1 MWSDGTGP
9 GLRWWDR
16 LPGPGMSTSP
26 APTAQDQRTR
36 ILDTALALMS
46 EHGSADTS
54 MRALASACGLNVAT
68 LYHYFPSKADLLRSV
83 IEERGYFR
91 LLATDQPAA
100 ERDRPLGPRLTAFL
114 ADLSASARAE
124 EAPVRLLLGEGL
136 RQDATAAATV
146 DELLAAL
153 DEAIARWLEEGFADL
168 ATERRATARV
178 LRHLLVARL
187 IEGLASATED
197 QDDRRWAE
205 EVTAVLL
212 GP

>member
-1 MWSDGTGP
+1 
-9 GLRWWDR
+9 
-16 LPGPGMSTSP
+16 MSTSP
-26 APTAQDQRTR
+26 ASTAPDQRTR

-91 LLATDQPAA
+91 LLATDQPPATA
-100 ERDRPLGPRLTAFL
+100 DQPLAPRLTAFL
-114 ADLSASARAE
+114 AELSASARAE

-153 DEAIARWLEEGFADL
+153 DEAITRWLEEGFADL
-168 ATERRATARV
+168 ATDRQATARV

>member
-1 MWSDGTGP
+1 MPSRRTG
-9 GLRWWDR
+9 GGVEACGR

-26 APTAQDQRTR
+26 ASTAPDQRTR

-91 LLATDQPAA
+91 LLATDQPPAA
-100 ERDRPLGPRLTAFL
+100 VGQPLAPRLTAFL
-114 ADLSASARAE
+114 AELSASARAE
-124 EAPVRLLLGEGL
+124 EAPIRLLLGEGL

-168 ATERRATARV
+168 ATDRRATARV